1 MSGTAEVKK
10 LQAAQKSVA
19 IAQHAVS
26 TALLEARKKHGGKAK
41 KTATKSRKGSRKG
54 GKRSH

>member
-26 TALLEARKKHGGKAK
+26 TALLEARKKRGGKAK
-41 KTATKSRKGSRKG
+41 KSTSSKKTSRKG
-54 GKRSH
+54 GKRH